1 MLFISSQKRFV
12 FKIFKFL
19 SWILGHVAKRLEEKD
34 EVNFKIY
41 NSQPGYQTIVMHIL
55 LNILWSKTI
64 RQWNLVS

>member
-34 EVNFKIY
+34 KVNFKIY

-55 LNILWSKTI
+55 PNILWSKTI